1 MNYYRKNREVL
12 LQKAYDKYHYKG
24 GKEKAAKYYKK
35 SKEEIK
41 KKERNKYKIMSEDGK
56 NIIRERSKNRC
67 YEIKR
72 IKEKVDEIIR
82 KEMLSEFN
90 IKDE

>member
-41 KKERNKYKIMSEDGK
+41 KKERKKYKIMSED
-56 NIIRERSKNRC
+56 
-67 YEIKR
+67 
-72 IKEKVDEIIR
+72 EKT
-82 KEMLSEFN
+82 
-90 IKDE
+90 

>member
-1 MNYYRKNREVL
+1 
-12 LQKAYDKYHYKG
+12 
-24 GKEKAAKYYKK
+24 
-35 SKEEIK
+35 
-41 KKERNKYKIMSEDGK
+41 MSEDEK